1 VRVDPTRD
9 APRPGRIRVR
19 PRALALAVLVGALL
33 VASIYPIRTYLNQ
46 RHQITTLERQA
57 RVLERANGGL
67 DRAIKSLHDP
77 AELERLARECLGMV
91 KPGEI
96 AFVVVPKGGQAA
108 APGVC

>member
-1 VRVDPTRD
+1 MRVAREVE
-9 APRPGRIRVR
+9 AERPRRIRLR

-57 RVLERANGGL
+57 QVLQRANGGL
-67 DRAIKSLHDP
+67 ERSIESLHDP

-96 AFVVVPKGGQAA
+96 AFVVVPKGGHAA